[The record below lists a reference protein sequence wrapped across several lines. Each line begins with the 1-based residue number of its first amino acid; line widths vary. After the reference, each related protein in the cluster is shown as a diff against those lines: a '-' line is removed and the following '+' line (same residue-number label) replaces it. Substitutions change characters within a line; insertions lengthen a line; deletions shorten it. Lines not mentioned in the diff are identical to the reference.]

1 MKNAVPQIIELLQL
15 NSDWSSWEPES
26 AVAITDSIRNL
37 SRHCMWCLRWPTMEL
52 MFLPAI
58 FHDALSLVPQ
68 IVNLLKDNNSDVRSN
83 CVGALGQL
91 AKHRL

>member
-1 MKNAVPQIIELLQL
+1 
-15 NSDWSSWEPES
+15 
-26 AVAITDSIRNL
+26 
-37 SRHCMWCLRWPTMEL
+37 MEL